1 MNLMRHSTRL
11 FAVLALLVVGGLL
24 GYGAAPAQAG
34 ANETPGENFRPKKF
48 GSFSPNLWE
57 FGAVD
62 IRIFQAIVVGSQ
74 HYAQGASYGDATND
88 YSSGGAGI
96 WNFFTFCTDRRHDV
110 MLVTSHGAPL
120 PSTTVEAYPWTARG
134 RAVRDSVLTYYNGI
148 FGPGRLVAQNSWRH
162 YYGIDVTQAF
172 YTAYFQ
178 TPRALAWW
186 ATCWS
191 SLLSMTGPAEARD
204 FLGYDNTVFN
214 SKCYCDERR
223 ILTRMDGQEGQG
235 LRPLSAAFGGINGLC
250 PPGGANLVHAG
261 RGNTV
266 LSPSVT
272 GNAPTGVVC
281 EPTPGFVQ
289 FDCTMDTGVPP
300 GAVVVAHGDG
310 VLVNHQWAGDDRV
323 TFTVIPIRPCPTIM
337 YDVIESAARS
347 RANRSRL
354 DGNTNPPVNALG
366 PNHDDYIW
374 WTHCPWWPGV
384 PVLVPDP
391 VYLTVPIPDFNLPL
405 YTALTNQ
412 SPDVVTLSGTLFLN
426 DLPAQDQTFTLEA
439 NQMLPTTWLAPIPAD
454 AVEGEILIAR
464 LELNGPGGPYVVS
477 TPITVAPRLHV
488 ERLGPPVALSGYGAF
503 FDVFYSLMPGNP
515 VHLDQVQLLDSQGWA
530 TPATFELLLD
540 PEVAQSIPMPYHVP
554 DGTPP
559 GSTSEFR
566 IEALVDGVPR
576 SFPLGSVTVAA
587 PILVH
592 DRARRDIVPG
602 SLDAGI
608 EIELVSLSLQSVQ
621 PTAVATSSHGFP
633 CTVICPPLPPGASVP
648 AEIMMQ
654 IPLDPTLVGQTG
666 SVHLELFDPSGLT
679 VGYDFDYQIA
689 PAIEIQTA
697 RQSVHTGSA
706 APRVFSWPVTLKNRS
721 DAPMNGVVQCVPSAL
736 QTVVTNFS
744 FNLAPGQELIRN
756 VQLRVVP
763 DLPPGNYPIQL
774 LVSGNPSAAQQR
786 VIEHQVTN
794 PVVVDLVARAYSG
807 FEGEVV
813 TLQAAIQNRRT
824 DHPMSGTFTLVDEA
838 GWLPGP
844 QIGNFTLTP
853 GQTDTLEFE
862 ITVGGMSRSAAD
874 SSVVTLTV
882 SQLYDTGLPAESRG
896 STTLFRMAVS
906 DVGDGITTAVSGIE
920 AAWPNPVRDQARILF
935 RLGSPGRAT
944 VTVHD
949 ATGRRLV
956 TLADGPQSGGA
967 HELRWSRT
975 SEAGDRLAS
984 GIYFV
989 RLATENGS
997 ESRKLVL
1004 IE

>member
-1 MNLMRHSTRL
+1 MKLRQVSMRL
-11 FAVLALLVVGGLL
+11 FALLALLLGGALF
-24 GYGAAPAQAG
+24 GYGTSPAQAG
-34 ANETPGENFRPKKF
+34 ANETPGENFRPKRF

-62 IRIFQAIVVGSQ
+62 IGIFQSIVVGSQ

-134 RAVRDSVLTYYNGI
+134 RAVRDSVLTYYNGV

-204 FLGYDNTVFN
+204 FLGYDNSVFS

-223 ILTRMDGQEGQG
+223 ILGRMDGQEGQA
-235 LRPLSAAFGGINGLC
+235 LRPLGAAMAGINGLC

-266 LSPSVT
+266 ISPSVT

-281 EPTPGFVQ
+281 EPTDGFVQ
-289 FDCTMDTGVPP
+289 FDCTMDTTVPP
-300 GAVVVAHGDG
+300 QAVVVARGDG

-323 TFTVIPIRPCPTIM
+323 TFTVVPIRPCPTIM

-374 WTHCPWWPGV
+374 WTHCPWWPGI
-384 PVLVPDP
+384 PVLIPDL
-391 VYLTVPIPDFNLPL
+391 VYLTVPTPDLDLIL

-412 SPDVVTLSGTLFLN
+412 SPEFTTVTGTLFLN
-426 DLPAQDQTFTLEA
+426 ETPVLTQTFDLEPS
-439 NQMLPTTWLAPIPAD
+439 QLLPTTWPVTIPAT
-454 AVEGEILIAR
+454 ALEGDVLMGR
-464 LELNGPGGPYVVS
+464 LEVNGPGGPYNVS
-477 TPITVAPRLHV
+477 TPITIGSRLQV
-488 ERLGPPVALSGYGAF
+488 ERIGPPVALAGPPAF
-503 FDVFYSLMPGNP
+503 FDIAYSLAPGDP
-515 VHLDQVQLLDSQGWA
+515 MLLEQAHLVDTHGWA
-530 TPATFELLLD
+530 MPAMFDLLLD
-540 PEVAQSIPMPYHVP
+540 AGVAQSIEMPYLVP
-554 DGTPP
+554 EGTDP
-559 GSTSEFR
+559 GTSSEFR
-566 IEALVDGVPR
+566 VEALVDGVPR
-576 SFPLGSVTVAA
+576 VFPLGSVTVGA
-587 PILVH
+587 PIVAH

-602 SLDAGI
+602 SLDAAI
-608 EIELVSLSLQSVQ
+608 EIELVSLSLQSVE
-621 PTAVATSSHGFP
+621 PTATATSSHGFP
-633 CTVICPPLPPGASVP
+633 CTILCPPLPPGASVP
-648 AEIMMQ
+648 AEIVMQ

-666 SVHLELFDPSGLT
+666 SVHLELIDPSGLT

-689 PAIEIQTA
+689 PAIEVQTA

-706 APRVFSWPVTLKNRS
+706 SPRLFSWPVTLKNRS
-721 DAPMNGVVQCVPSAL
+721 DVPMSGVVQCVPSAL
-736 QTVVTNFS
+736 QTAVTNFS
-744 FNLAPGQELIRN
+744 FNLAPGQELIRD
-756 VQLRVVP
+756 VQLRVLP

-786 VIEHQVTN
+786 MIEHQVTN
-794 PVVVDLVARAYSG
+794 PVVVDLIARAYSG
-807 FEGEVV
+807 LEGEVV

-824 DHPMSGTFTLVDEA
+824 DHPMSGTFSVSDDA

-844 QIGNFTLTP
+844 LLGNFALAP
-853 GQTDTLEFE
+853 GQSDTLEIE
-862 ITVGGMSRSAAD
+862 ITVGGMSRSASD
-874 SSVVTLTV
+874 STVVTMTV
-882 SQLYDTGLPAESRG
+882 AQIYDTGLPAESRG

-906 DVGDGITTAVSGIE
+906 DVGDGLTTTASGIE
-920 AAWPNPVRDQARILF
+920 SAWPNPVRDQARILF
-935 RLGSPGRAT
+935 HLGTAGRAT

-949 ATGRRLV
+949 AAGRRV
-956 TLADGPQSGGA
+956 ATLTDGPLGAGA
-967 HELRWSRT
+967 HELRFARN
-975 SEAGDRLAS
+975 SEAGDRLVS

-989 RLATENGS
+989 RLATESGS